1 MSNTSAANRQ
11 QNRVIRLMLVEDDPV
26 FRLGLI
32 TALEEFPDLRV
43 IFEADSSV
51 SAIRILQDWIGTRSP
66 DTSASQ
72 VNSGI
77 APDLVILS
85 LDLGRTR
92 TDQGAG
98 LALCQQLRAR
108 YPELPL
114 LLLGARQ
121 DPLELAMALQVGAAG
136 YCPKGTEI
144 GQLVGAIRVV
154 ARGQS
159 YWNPAIRT
167 ITQALATAQSSD
179 PSSFEASQSANEI
192 ASPTSAGEES
202 AGLPV
207 SGDLSPLAVL
217 RRNLRRSGLQQI
229 DRAID
234 LLNAQLRH
242 PDLSV
247 IDQLYLTGRRR
258 ELRTARWI
266 VNRLLASSREVLW
279 EVRNQ
284 KSGGRSRGR
293 SQVSASSSQP
303 PALSQPSLSQPLAP
317 SRQSSALSSQS
328 SVLSPQSSVLS
339 QLSAFSSQ
347 SSDSTSR
354 SVRAALF
361 DSTATK
367 LQASLRNLT
376 STPLEIDILKEEKK
390 RELLYTILRKLE
402 EILDDLRFS
411 QVQSDQL
418 VDKQTAVLLD
428 LWQATMTD
436 FFGRYYT
443 LQLGVG
449 DRTTL
454 AGAFAAQDGANPI
467 DMVEVLLQ
475 DAAIVK
481 TDILDRI
488 PLVPEFLA
496 HLLFQTPLTIDDDS
510 YAVGSVEAMA
520 RMEILLHNLAIQVAN
535 AVMQPLLNRFGN
547 VEVIKRSYY
556 DKRLLS
562 TREIER
568 FRNDLSWRYRLDR
581 YFGEPTAI
589 FESRFNLL
597 ALQEGG
603 ITKASIYAPRNQE
616 LGQLSGIPLAVT
628 LVLEARDAISPR
640 LRSAIAFLGSGVVYV
655 LTDVIGRGIG
665 LVGRGIVKGIG
676 NAFQETRF
684 NRNSE
689 R

>member
-51 SAIRILQDWIGTRSP
+51 STIRILQDWMGTRSP
-66 DTSASQ
+66 ELTSSQ
-72 VNSGI
+72 VDNSI

-85 LDLGRTR
+85 LDLHQTR
-92 TDQGAG
+92 TGQGVG
-98 LALCQQLRAR
+98 LTLCQQLRAR

-114 LLLGARQ
+114 LLLSARQ

-136 YCPKGTEI
+136 YCPKGTKI

-154 ARGQS
+154 AKGQS

-167 ITQALATAQSSD
+167 ITQALATSQSS
-179 PSSFEASQSANEI
+179 ASGFAGQSATAI
-192 ASPTSAGEES
+192 ALPTSVGEES
-202 AGLPV
+202 TGSPI
-207 SGDLSPLAVL
+207 SGAPGPLAVL

-229 DRAID
+229 DQAIA
-234 LLNAQLRH
+234 LLNAQLQNS
-242 PDLSV
+242 DLSV

-258 ELRTARWI
+258 ELRAARWF
-266 VNRLLASSREVLW
+266 VNRLL
-279 EVRNQ
+279 
-284 KSGGRSRGR
+284 
-293 SQVSASSSQP
+293 VSAREKFGESR
-303 PALSQPSLSQPLAP
+303 SLNSF
-317 SRQSSALSSQS
+317 QS
-328 SVLSPQSSVLS
+328 SVFNPQSSTLSPQPSTPNPQPPPRSPSSL
-339 QLSAFSSQ
+339 LPLPAPP
-347 SSDSTSR
+347 TSLR
-354 SVRAALF
+354 YVRAALF

-367 LQASLRNLT
+367 LQTGLRNLT

-411 QVQSDQL
+411 QVQPDQL
-418 VDKQTAVLLD
+418 MDKQTAVLLD

-449 DRTTL
+449 DRTNL
-454 AGAFAAQDGANPI
+454 AGAFASQDSANPVE
-467 DMVEVLLQ
+467 MVEVLLQ

-488 PLVPEFLA
+488 PLVAEFLA
-496 HLLFQTPLTIDDDS
+496 HLLFQTPLTIDDDA

-520 RMEILLHNLAIQVAN
+520 RMEILLHNLIIQIAN

-597 ALQEGG
+597 ALQDGG
-603 ITKASIYAPRNQE
+603 ITRASIYAPRNQE

-640 LRSAIAFLGSGVVYV
+640 LRSTIAFLGSGVVYV

-665 LVGRGIVKGIG
+665 LIGRGIVKGIG
-676 NAFQETRF
+676 TAFQENRF